1 MTAHKVCSEMLEEL
15 NEYLDDSAKE
25 QVCAEIEQHMIECP
39 NCRIF
44 VDTMRKSI
52 LLFQQQE
59 SQIEIPRRVRERLFK
74 KLDLTDM
81 LRSDDPSPYQ

>member
-1 MTAHKVCSEMLEEL
+1 MMVHEVCSELLGDL

-25 QVCAEIEQHMIECP
+25 QVCAEIEQHMVECP
-39 NCRIF
+39 NCRII

-59 SQIEIPRRVRERLFK
+59 SQIELPGVVRERLFK

-81 LRSDDPSPYQ
+81 LRSDDPTSYQ